1 MKTLP
6 EESNTNVAL
15 LPERPPEAASEE
27 KSAKLQKMM
36 RWGTKGS
43 LAILEYGLI
52 AGSNFILGFLLA
64 RWMTPEQ
71 YGAYGLGF
79 SIFLLLS
86 FLYQALLLE
95 PMSVYGGSTFRE
107 NLRGYM
113 KTSLKMHHAIS
124 AVIFVV
130 FAIAAAVT
138 YGIGRSTIDLHRQQ
152 ELFALAGALAGL
164 TIAAPCIFLFWFGRR
179 GFYLKISPGP
189 AALGAVLYFILV
201 VGGVFA
207 VNRLHVLS
215 SFSAFLLMG
224 LAALACGIAL
234 MIALKYALDP
244 GSGIPELRP
253 TWSKHWTYGRWA
265 LASSIVGWIPTY
277 LYFSIV
283 SIFAGMAHAGELRAL
298 MNLAGPVLQTYAALS
313 MLFLPYASRVQSQ
326 EGNRGTYALTW
337 KMTALFTVGAVVYWA
352 AVIPFRGQILH
363 LLYAN
368 NYSNVGVYLPF
379 FALETIVWS
388 ASVGASIV
396 LRAMES
402 PRSIFFANC
411 AASVITLVVGIPA
424 TKLFGLWGVVW
435 SIILANTAALVM
447 VIILLRRKAAEP
459 STSTLEFTTP
469 LPLEDQI

>member
-1 MKTLP
+1 LP
-6 EESNTNVAL
+6 DHSKGGTAL
-15 LPERPPEAASEE
+15 LTDRPENSGESSVMQNAGQN
-27 KSAKLQKMM
+27 KAKLQKMV
-36 RWGTKGS
+36 RWGTKGG

-52 AGSNFILGFLLA
+52 AGSNFVLGFLLA

-95 PMSVYGGSTFRE
+95 PMSVYGGSNYHG
-107 NLRGYM
+107 NLRGYIR
-113 KTSLKMHHAIS
+113 TSLKMHHAIS
-124 AVIFVV
+124 AVIFLV
-130 FAIAAAVT
+130 FAIAAGVT
-138 YGIGRSTIDLHRQQ
+138 FALGKSP
-152 ELFALAGALAGL
+152 ALAGALAGL

-189 AALGAVLYFILV
+189 AALGAVLYFVLV
-201 VGGVFA
+201 VGGVF
-207 VNRLHVLS
+207 VINRLHVLS

-224 LAALACGIAL
+224 VAALACGIAL
-234 MIALKYALDP
+234 MIALRHSLDA
-244 GSGIPELRP
+244 STEVPELRS
-253 TWSKHWTYGRWA
+253 TWSKHWTYGKWA

-283 SIFAGMAHAGELRAL
+283 SIFGGMAHAGELRAL

-313 MLFLPYASRVQSQ
+313 MLFLPYASRVQSK
-326 EGNRGTYALTW
+326 EGNAGTYALTW
-337 KMTALFTVGAVVYWA
+337 KMTALFTVGAVAYWA
-352 AVIPFRGQILH
+352 MVIPFRGPILK
-363 LLYAN
+363 LLYAG
-368 NYSNVGVYLPF
+368 NYASVGDYLPF

-424 TKLFGLWGVVW
+424 TKMFGLWGVVW
-435 SIILANTAALVM
+435 SIVLANSAALIM
-447 VIILLRRKAAEP
+447 VIVLLRRKAAETGTA
-459 STSTLEFTTP
+459 SLDFAAP
-469 LPLEDQI
+469 LPVEDQI

>member
-1 MKTLP
+1 MSEDLNTNSAVLP
-6 EESNTNVAL
+6 ETPQDSAET
-15 LPERPPEAASEE
+15 ERAA
-27 KSAKLQKMM
+27 KSAKMQRMV
-36 RWGTKGS
+36 RWGTKGG

-52 AGSNFILGFLLA
+52 AGSNFVLGFLLA

-95 PMSVYGGSTFRE
+95 PMSVYGGSTYRE

-113 KTSLKMHHAIS
+113 KTSLKMHNAIS

-138 YGIGRSTIDLHRQQ
+138 YFIGKSP
-152 ELFALAGALAGL
+152 ALAGALAGL
-164 TIAAPCIFLFWFGRR
+164 TVAAPCIFLFWFGRR

-201 VGGVFA
+201 VGGVFI

-215 SFSAFLLMG
+215 SFSAFLVMG
-224 LAALACGIAL
+224 IAALACGIAL
-234 MIALKYALDP
+234 MIALRYALDANNET
-244 GSGIPELRP
+244 PELREI
-253 TWSKHWTYGRWA
+253 WRKHWTYGRWA
-265 LASSIVGWIPTY
+265 LGSSIVGWIPTY

-283 SIFAGMAHAGELRAL
+283 SIFAGIAHAGELRAL

-337 KMTALFTVGAVVYWA
+337 RMTALFTVGAIAYWA
-352 AVIPFRGQILH
+352 AVIPFRGRILH
-363 LLYAN
+363 LLYGG
-368 NYSNVGVYLPF
+368 NYANVGEYLPF
-379 FALETIVWS
+379 FALETIVWA

-435 SIILANTAALVM
+435 SIILANSAALIM
-447 VIILLRRKAAEP
+447 VIVLLRRKAAEATSPP
-459 STSTLEFTTP
+459 SLEFAAS
-469 LPLEDQI
+469 LPVEDQV

>member
-1 MKTLP
+1 VLP
-6 EESNTNVAL
+6 EAPLDSA
-15 LPERPPEAASEE
+15 EAART
-27 KSAKLQKMM
+27 AKTAKMQKMV
-36 RWGTKGS
+36 RWGTKGG

-52 AGSNFILGFLLA
+52 AGSNFVLGFLLA

-95 PMSVYGGSTFRE
+95 PMSVYGGSTYRE

-113 KTSLKMHHAIS
+113 KTSLKMHNAIS

-138 YGIGRSTIDLHRQQ
+138 YFIGKSP
-152 ELFALAGALAGL
+152 ALAGALAGL
-164 TIAAPCIFLFWFGRR
+164 TVAAPCIFLFWFGRR

-201 VGGVFA
+201 VGGVFV

-215 SFSAFLLMG
+215 SFSAFLVMG
-224 LAALACGIAL
+224 IAALACGIAL
-234 MIALKYALDP
+234 MIALRYALDP
-244 GSGIPELRP
+244 NDETPELRQI
-253 TWSKHWTYGRWA
+253 WSKHWTYGKWA
-265 LASSIVGWIPTY
+265 LGSSIVGWIPTY

-283 SIFAGMAHAGELRAL
+283 SIFAGIAHAGELRAL

-337 KMTALFTVGAVVYWA
+337 RMTALFTVGAIAYWA
-352 AVIPFRGQILH
+352 AVIPFRGPILK
-363 LLYAN
+363 LLYAG
-368 NYSNVGVYLPF
+368 NYSSVGEYLPF
-379 FALETIVWS
+379 FALETIIWS

-435 SIILANTAALVM
+435 SIILANSAALIM
-447 VIILLRRKAAEP
+447 VIVLLRRKSAESSPPSIEFAA
-459 STSTLEFTTP
+459 P
-469 LPLEDQI
+469 LPVEDQV

>member
-1 MKTLP
+1 MNTNSAVLP
-6 EESNTNVAL
+6 ET
-15 LPERPPEAASEE
+15 PEGVGYGTSH
-27 KSAKLQKMM
+27 SAGKAKVQKMV
-36 RWGTKGS
+36 RWGTKGG

-52 AGSNFILGFLLA
+52 AGSNFVLGFLLA

-95 PMSVYGGSTFRE
+95 PMSVYGGSNYRQ

-113 KTSLKMHHAIS
+113 RTSLKMHNAIS

-138 YGIGRSTIDLHRQQ
+138 FALGKSP
-152 ELFALAGALAGL
+152 ALAGALAGL

-189 AALGAVLYFILV
+189 AAVGAVLYFVLV
-201 VGGVFA
+201 VGGVF
-207 VNRLHVLS
+207 VINRLHLLS

-234 MIALKYALDP
+234 LLALRRGLDP
-244 GSGIPELRP
+244 SAEIPELRQ
-253 TWSKHWTYGRWA
+253 TWRKHWSYGKWA
-265 LASSIVGWIPTY
+265 LGSSIVGWIPTY
-277 LYFSIV
+277 LYFSVV
-283 SIFAGMAHAGELRAL
+283 SIFAGIAHAGELRAL

-313 MLFLPYASRVQSQ
+313 MLFLPYASRVQSK
-326 EGNRGTYALTW
+326 EGNAGTYALTW
-337 KMTALFTVGAVVYWA
+337 RMTMLFTAGAVAYWA
-352 AVIPFRGQILH
+352 VVIPFRAPILK
-363 LLYAN
+363 LLYAG
-368 NYSNVGVYLPF
+368 NYGSVGDYLPF
-379 FALETIVWS
+379 FALETIIWS

-396 LRAMES
+396 LRAMEA
-402 PRSIFFANC
+402 PRYIFFANC

-424 TKLFGLWGVVW
+424 TKFFGLWGVVW
-435 SIILANTAALVM
+435 SIILANSAALIM
-447 VIILLRRKAAEP
+447 VIVLLRRKAAESRSP
-459 STSTLEFTTP
+459 SLEFAAS
-469 LPLEDQI
+469 LPVEDQV

>member
-1 MKTLP
+1 MSKVP
-6 EESNTNVAL
+6 GSPSNDGPSNPGPSSPAGNM
-15 LPERPPEAASEE
+15 
-27 KSAKLQKMM
+27 KLQTMV

-52 AGSNFILGFLLA
+52 AGSNFVLGFLLA
-64 RWMTPEQ
+64 RWMTTEE
-71 YGAYGLGF
+71 YGSYGLGF

-95 PMSVYGGSTFRE
+95 PMSVYGGSTFRD

-113 KTSLKMHHAIS
+113 RISLKMHNAIS

-138 YGIGRSTIDLHRQQ
+138 YWLGKSP
-152 ELFALAGALAGL
+152 ALAGALAGL

-179 GFYLKISPGP
+179 GFYLRISPGP
-189 AALGAVLYFILV
+189 AAVGAVLYFVLV
-201 VGGVFA
+201 VGGVF
-207 VNRLHVLS
+207 VINRLHVLS

-224 LAALACGIAL
+224 LAALVCGIAL
-234 MIALKYALDP
+234 MFALRRTLDP
-244 GSGIPELRP
+244 SKSVPDLHQ
-253 TWSKHWTYGRWA
+253 TWSRHWTYGKWA

-277 LYFSIV
+277 LYFSVV
-283 SIFAGMAHAGELRAL
+283 SIFAGIAQAGELRAL

-313 MLFLPYASRVQSQ
+313 MLFLPYASRVQSK
-326 EGNRGTYALTW
+326 EGNAGTYALTW
-337 KMTALFTVGAVVYWA
+337 RMTALFTVGAMAYWA
-352 AVIPFRGQILH
+352 AVLPFRGAILR
-363 LLYAN
+363 LLYAGH
-368 NYSNVGVYLPF
+368 YSNVADYLPF
-379 FALETIVWS
+379 FALETIIWS

-424 TKLFGLWGVVW
+424 TKYFGIWGVVW
-435 SIILANTAALVM
+435 SIILANSAALVM
-447 VIILLRRKAAEP
+447 VIVLLRRKSVEP
-459 STSTLEFTTP
+459 SVSSLEFAP
-469 LPLEDQI
+469 SLPVEDQI